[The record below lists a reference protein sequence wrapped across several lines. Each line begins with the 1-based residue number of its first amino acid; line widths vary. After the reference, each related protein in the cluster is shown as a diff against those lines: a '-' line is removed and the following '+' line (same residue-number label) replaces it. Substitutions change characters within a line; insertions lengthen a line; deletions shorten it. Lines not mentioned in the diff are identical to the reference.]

1 MSSVPDLWRA
11 ELWHPMIVH
20 FPITLLLGATVL
32 RWFCHTIGKSRYPAC
47 MPASRGMLV
56 AGTLFAW
63 AAIYS
68 GSIADSIVTRTL
80 CDPTILENH
89 EQVSILIGYIFTI
102 AMILDLVHSRWNWA
116 DWKGTLGKWAI
127 SILLLAGSAGLAYTA
142 HLGASL
148 VYQQGAAVYHPT
160 DGCTEFE

>member
-1 MSSVPDLWRA
+1 MASVPDLWRA

-32 RWFCHTIGKSRYPAC
+32 RLFCHATGKDQFPVC
-47 MPASRGMLV
+47 MSASRGMLV
-56 AGTLFAW
+56 AGTLFSW
-63 AAIYS
+63 AAIFS

-80 CDPTILENH
+80 CDPTVLEDH
-89 EQVSILIGYIFTI
+89 EQISILIGYIFTV
-102 AMILDLVHSRWNWA
+102 AMILDLALSRWNWI
-116 DWKGTLGKWAI
+116 DWKGTLASWVVAV
-127 SILLLAGSAGLAYTA
+127 LLLVGSAGLTYTA